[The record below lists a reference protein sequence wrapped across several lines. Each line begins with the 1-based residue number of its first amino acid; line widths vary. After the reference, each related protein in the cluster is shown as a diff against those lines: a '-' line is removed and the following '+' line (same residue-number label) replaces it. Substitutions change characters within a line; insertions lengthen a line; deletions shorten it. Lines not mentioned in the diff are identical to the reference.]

1 MCLSGWFAET
11 YSTTNLESWG
21 FSFEKIGMQRQICRC
36 INHFGRGI
44 NVVLLHR
51 LCCFS
56 LQNTILLSEDLCRK
70 DRAVL
75 MVGRNLQLFSLAFR
89 TDSLH
94 ELKACEENSEATLT
108 FNEGEGLF
116 GDFGKSHIVISQE
129 LEETSAVNAFFLY
142 KTAFWVFFMALK
154 THLWNIPLKVWKVE
168 REILSECINRR

>member
-1 MCLSGWFAET
+1 M
-11 YSTTNLESWG
+11 
-21 FSFEKIGMQRQICRC
+21 
-36 INHFGRGI
+36 
-44 NVVLLHR
+44 VLLHR

-142 KTAFWVFFMALK
+142 KTAF
-154 THLWNIPLKVWKVE
+154 
-168 REILSECINRR
+168 